1 MFPHDSSRPAR
12 HAINAALDGASSSR
26 RILTRFSMNRLNERR
41 AAGRVKPP
49 RGHERASI
57 PTLTG
62 GLLTALGFVALP
74 TDLYLLIFR

>member
-1 MFPHDSSRPAR
+1 
-12 HAINAALDGASSSR
+12 
-26 RILTRFSMNRLNERR
+26 MNRLNERR